1 MYSKKID
8 IFKSYDIRLLRSLDD
23 IYDDYTGDGI
33 DSGYMSDCNIESD
46 EVCQIT
52 RTPDQYRVG
61 MFNENGCGTS
71 YYSIDEDRKFIE
83 GVDFEFI

>member
-1 MYSKKID
+1 
-8 IFKSYDIRLLRSLDD
+8 
-23 IYDDYTGDGI
+23 
-33 DSGYMSDCNIESD
+33 MSECNIESD
-46 EVCQIT
+46 EVWQIT